1 MNGFA
6 STYTPKRKSEGSERY
21 FGGRAYEDTLTIP
34 RRRPP
39 LPNSNAARKSGL
51 LDSYPDVLNIG
62 HVCEITGLSAQT
74 VRQECSR
81 GNLPAVRI
89 GRRWFVTK
97 SMFIDYL
104 MGRGAYAQ

>member
-6 STYTPKRKSEGSERY
+6 STCVSKRKSEDNVRH
-21 FGGRAYEDTLTIP
+21 FGGRAYADELTIP

-39 LPNSNAARKSGL
+39 MPNGNTARRSGL
-51 LDSYPDVLNIG
+51 LDGYPDVLNIG

-97 SMFIDYL
+97 PMFIDYL
-104 MGRGAYAQ
+104 TGRGAYAQ